1 MYKVQSWSHVWTVF
15 SDKLMSHVLAAPD
28 SVVDK

>member
-1 MYKVQSWSHVWTVF
+1 MYKVQSWSDVWTVF
-15 SDKLMSHVLAAPD
+15 SGKLTSHVLAAPD